1 MRASRAFR
9 SQMNKKNI
17 SLSFCRFVL
26 SFGTHGTRRRWKVTW
41 HADCLFQRRKLMS
54 HALILKR
61 EKEKKKLTIIIKRE
75 RQKMFIVCIE
85 KQLDVMLSAS
95 YGEESCALKK
105 NCRGAINQSH
115 ETTTI
120 KMVPRHRCRSFLVS
134 KRGKELN
141 RTMRNKSSCHHTSLR
156 PHKT

>member
-1 MRASRAFR
+1 
-9 SQMNKKNI
+9 
-17 SLSFCRFVL
+17 
-26 SFGTHGTRRRWKVTW
+26 
-41 HADCLFQRRKLMS
+41 
-54 HALILKR
+54 
-61 EKEKKKLTIIIKRE
+61 
-75 RQKMFIVCIE
+75 MFIVCIE
-85 KQLDVMLSAS
+85 KQLDVVLSAS

-156 PHKT
+156 PHKIQLPIATLFIRPNDLNCQRVKATTTRYMYIFFCGCIFINTQLRNVLLAVIRSNQTRWRRLLLSCLSPISVD